1 MSLTPETA
9 VVAIAQVQ
17 MAYGCADI
25 EAITL
30 MQGAAAKAGDEAS
43 LEVLCQ
49 IKSALLGLY

>member
-1 MSLTPETA
+1 MSLTPEAA

-17 MAYGCADI
+17 AAYDCGDI

-30 MQGAAAKAGDEAS
+30 MQGAATKAGDEDS

-49 IKSALLGLY
+49 IKSALLGL

>member
-17 MAYGCADI
+17 SAYDCTDI
-25 EAITL
+25 EAVTL
-30 MQGAAAKAGDEAS
+30 MQGAAAKAGDNGS

-49 IKSALLGLY
+49 IKATLLGL

>member
-9 VVAIAQVQ
+9 VIAIAQVQ
-17 MAYGCADI
+17 AAYGCDDI

-30 MQGAAAKAGDEAS
+30 MQGAAAKADDEGS

-49 IKSALLGLY
+49 IKSALLGL